1 MSERTHDGRGRG
13 PDPRRSLGTWAEGLC
28 ASELERR
35 GWRILDRNWRI
46 RMGELDIVA
55 LDGRALVM
63 VEVKS
68 QRAGNRSGPVRPV
81 LAVGRL
87 KQRRLRMLA
96 QAWLQ
101 AGGRRARFETVRFD
115 VVGITID
122 AAGAVARW
130 QHVENAF

>member
-1 MSERTHDGRGRG
+1 MRERTDERDPT
-13 PDPRRSLGTWAEGLC
+13 PDPRRSLGSWAEELC

-35 GWRILDRNWRI
+35 GWQILDLNWRI

-55 LDGRALVM
+55 ADGPALVV

-81 LAVGRL
+81 LAVGRS
-87 KQRRLRMLA
+87 KQRRLRLLA
-96 QAWLQ
+96 EAWLQ
-101 AGGRRARFETVRFD
+101 AGERRWLFETVRFD

-122 AAGAVARW
+122 AAGDVACW
-130 QHVENAF
+130 QHIENAF